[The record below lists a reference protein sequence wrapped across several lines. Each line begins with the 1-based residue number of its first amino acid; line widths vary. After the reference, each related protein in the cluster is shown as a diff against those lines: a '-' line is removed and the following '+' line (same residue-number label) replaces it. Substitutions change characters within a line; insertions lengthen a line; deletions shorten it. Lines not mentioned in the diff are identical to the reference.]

1 MLPQGFIEGN
11 KTWPQDGEIDLME
24 ARGRVPQAIGSAI
37 HFANS
42 NNSHQYI
49 SHEVTVPMNVNFQE
63 KFHSITFRWTQDNIE
78 MYLDTNNE
86 PFYTEGKSSTP
97 FNNAN
102 YPFNEEFYLL
112 LNVASGGNFDSNQID
127 PTKYCNNQQCTNLSD
142 PDRGRFVIDYI
153 EIKSID

>member
-1 MLPQGFIEGN
+1 
-11 KTWPQDGEIDLME
+11 ME

-86 PFYTEGKSSTP
+86 PFYREGKSSTP

-112 LNVASGGNFDSNQID
+112 LNVASGVNFDSNQID
-127 PTKYCNNQQCTNLSD
+127 PTKYCNNQQCNNLSD